1 MKCNRRTTQYP
12 EKHIATTTTAPSQ
25 TSHAMSSSTPTLTP
39 TPASATKDP
48 FQDPTFDPAEYLNA
62 SLPPL
67 TLTSTQPNASR
78 APGSIPLPEL
88 STQVQSLVSAV
99 NAQNVRHAGMLT
111 QLTDEILRG
120 GGRLAYE
127 VEVLRGE
134 TVGLGDVLLGEG
146 DGSAGSG
153 RGAVGGDI
161 GRFVSGDVG
170 DDDVAAAA
178 ATTTENATS
187 GVTTGGK
194 EAKKDPDYIAKL
206 RTLNKVRSRLD
217 EVVHVFGD
225 AMEWPLPP
233 SELSLTSSF
242 ISVSAP
248 DLGPEAHSL
257 EQKGQ
262 EVMKKLRAEVAE
274 LLDSGGEAG
283 LEAASR
289 RVDAVRALALVW
301 RGSAEEKARNRFVDG
316 LVKTVE
322 DRRRVLESNSA
333 AAGQDGGAGGQGQGE
348 QRNAH
353 GRGTGHQRQESE
365 GPGGGIFR
373 NLQRLREEIYL
384 E

>member
-1 MKCNRRTTQYP
+1 
-12 EKHIATTTTAPSQ
+12 
-25 TSHAMSSSTPTLTP
+25 MSSSTPTP
-39 TPASATKDP
+39 TSTSTTTRDP
-48 FQDPTFDPAEYLNA
+48 FHDDNFDPADYLNA
-62 SLPPL
+62 ALPPL
-67 TLTSTQPNASR
+67 TLTATQPNASR

-88 STQVQSLVSAV
+88 STQVQSLVSTV
-99 NAQNVRHAGMLT
+99 NAQNVRHAGVLT

-146 DGSAGSG
+146 GGAG
-153 RGAVGGDI
+153 RGVVGGDI
-161 GRFVSGDVG
+161 GRFVSGG
-170 DDDVAAAA
+170 EDDDHVAT
-178 ATTTENATS
+178 ATTEDATLEA
-187 GVTTGGK
+187 TNEK
-194 EAKKDPDYIAKL
+194 EAKNDPDYIAKL
-206 RTLNKVRSRLD
+206 RTLNQVRSRLD

-248 DLGPEAHSL
+248 DPGPEAHSL

-262 EVMKKLRAEVAE
+262 EVMNKLRAEVTE
-274 LLDSGGEAG
+274 LLDSGGGGEAG

-289 RVDAVRALALVW
+289 RVDAVRTLALVW

-316 LVKTVE
+316 LARIVE
-322 DRRRVLESNSA
+322 DRQRALESNSA
-333 AAGQDGGAGGQGQGE
+333 VAGQGGAGGQGQDQGQGQ
-348 QRNAH
+348 QRGANN
-353 GRGTGHQRQESE
+353 RGMGHRRRDSE